1 MDLAKPKHDAMER
14 HGRRD
19 LMYLEHHIH
28 SLEIEAYSSVLKA
41 FIAQSDLL
49 SWGKEGLISDLRKE
63 LNVTDA
69 EHGAIL
75 IAVNSDESVKRI
87 REQRTLPTHAE
98 NCVKVNNPRH
108 GSGSVQNSSIMMKT
122 SSPFAYLPQKNMLL
136 CQSSHAAFPIPSSVP
151 PKFKAD
157 RKTAE
162 LAMFS
167 CGSSEQSAGMIKH
180 KVQGLGKIKHQL
192 EKGFDKSGFSNI
204 ESRSNVTEMHAT
216 NRVTLNSR
224 LPQSTLFCWRSHIS
238 MLMTTISYVEKMLFD
253 GEKLDPIVVD
263 KAKCTLREQ
272 ERAILE
278 ALAKLT
284 DKL

>member
-151 PKFKAD
+151 
-157 RKTAE
+157 
-162 LAMFS
+162 
-167 CGSSEQSAGMIKH
+167 
-180 KVQGLGKIKHQL
+180 
-192 EKGFDKSGFSNI
+192 
-204 ESRSNVTEMHAT
+204 
-216 NRVTLNSR
+216 
-224 LPQSTLFCWRSHIS
+224 
-238 MLMTTISYVEKMLFD
+238 VEKMLFD

-263 KAKCTLREQ
+263 KAKCTLRVTPVNQ
-272 ERAILE
+272 GAR
-278 ALAKLT
+278 KGYT
-284 DKL
+284 